1 VLALAQEDQAVGMA
15 CEGEKSARDFALRE
29 KAIMKFAICLSAL
42 LCASALT
49 DIAPASAT
57 ELQQPITTAPD
68 ADTLS
73 AIYEHWTPLAEAL
86 GQARAERNF
95 IRALRLELDPEHE
108 DDALEQEIRRLS
120 AEQTERLRAVFA
132 SYDPRALMEE
142 VPQSANI
149 LADVVRLNPDPDI
162 SRDLLEAFAPV
173 AETSMLDGRVYDSLL
188 AMDLDAIQSETM
200 ASERTSSA
208 LTQFQDRYSHDI
220 ETIRFLGGLRGRDV
234 FIRGLFVPLLGHL
247 PPDQA
252 QILIAGF
259 GPRIGEESR
268 LITQDALAVLAET
281 SFAELHE
288 RAPTATSL
296 IAALVHHGGSDEEKR
311 HVLAL
316 IEPLALAGRF
326 NQQRYALMYDRQAES
341 EGRPQRYGSQ
351 DACVN
356 GMTTLYPVEDIA
368 HVDERRA
375 EMGMEPLAEYRA
387 SLIRMYGERC

>member
-1 VLALAQEDQAVGMA
+1 
-15 CEGEKSARDFALRE
+15 
-29 KAIMKFAICLSAL
+29 MKFAIFLSAL
-42 LCASALT
+42 LCAFV
-49 DIAPASAT
+49 PAMIVPAQAAG
-57 ELQQPITTAPD
+57 LHQPITTAPE
-68 ADTLS
+68 ADSLS

-86 GQARAERNF
+86 GQARAERHF
-95 IRALRLELDPEHE
+95 IRSLRLELDPERV
-108 DDALEQEIRRLS
+108 DVALKQEIRRLT
-120 AEQTERLRAVFA
+120 AEQAERLRGVFA
-132 SYDPRALMEE
+132 SYDPRALMEQA
-142 VPQSANI
+142 PQSANF
-149 LADVVRLNPDPDI
+149 LADAVRINPDPDL

-188 AMDLDAIQSETM
+188 AMDLDAVQSENM
-200 ASERTSSA
+200 APELTSSA
-208 LTQFQDRYSHDI
+208 LTQFQERYRQDI
-220 ETIRFLGGLRGRDV
+220 DTISFLGRLRGRDL

-259 GPRIGEESR
+259 GPRIGGESR

-281 SFAELHE
+281 PFAELHE
-288 RAPTATSL
+288 RAPTATGL
-296 IAALVHHGGSDEEKR
+296 IADLVHHGGTDEEKR

-326 NQQRYALMYDRQAES
+326 NQQRYALMYDRQAER

-356 GMTTLYPVEDIA
+356 GKTTLYQIEDEE

-375 EMGMEPLAEYRA
+375 EMGMGPLAEYRA
-387 SLIRMYGERC
+387 SLIEMYGERC